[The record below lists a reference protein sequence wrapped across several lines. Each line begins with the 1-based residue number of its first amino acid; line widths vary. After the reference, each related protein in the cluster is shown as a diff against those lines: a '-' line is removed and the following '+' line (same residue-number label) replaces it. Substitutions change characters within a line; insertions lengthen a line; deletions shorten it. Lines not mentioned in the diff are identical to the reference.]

1 MKRLRYHVCLPGDVV
16 ASFVSGSETALTTP
30 CQSEQATNTEASN
43 SDSIF
48 AVLNINSL
56 QLEPQQQQQQG
67 VRLHPGQFKGMKEIL
82 LYEK

>member
-16 ASFVSGSETALTTP
+16 ACFVSGSETALATP
-30 CQSEQATNTEASN
+30 CQSQQATNDEASN

-48 AVLNINSL
+48 AFLDINSL

-67 VRLHPGQFKGMKEIL
+67 VRLHPDQFKGMEECL